1 MQNLVNDTPTP
12 KRNYEFVDAIRC
24 IAMIGIVAEHSI
36 FFDEHVYHPTDT
48 LSNAVFATF
57 VQLVKFGTI
66 NFFLLAGFL
75 IGEKFTDYSPLE
87 YLNRRVKNTF
97 VPWVFWSLFFLA
109 IMVGTDFISASR
121 FNNGYLD
128 KNYGDNLINHL
139 KAIYLYSNYW
149 FIPNFLC
156 CITVLLIFRKYLYSY
171 FFGAVLFVF
180 TSIYVIN
187 IYGQWIE
194 ARHSTAILGFVFFL
208 WLGAQFNRNL
218 TSMENWLKKTPVLIW
233 VFAAII
239 AMICGVKESLL
250 LKSMH
255 SIDPYNSLRI
265 SNIFYSLI
273 CFFLFLRLQSFQ
285 LVNYLKPRETTY
297 GIYLIHY
304 ILVATVLP
312 EIFRPLKF
320 DVTSIPLPELI
331 AYQILRF
338 VIVYTTT
345 LFMVKL
351 INATRFKWSIGR

>member
-24 IAMIGIVAEHSI
+24 IAMISIVAEHSI
-36 FFDEHVYHPTDT
+36 FFDEHIYHPTDT

-97 VPWVFWSLFFLA
+97 IPWVFWSLFFLA
-109 IMVGTDFISASR
+109 IMVGTDFLSAYR
-121 FNNGYLD
+121 FNNGHLD
-128 KNYGDNLINHL
+128 RNYSENLIDHL

-171 FFGAVLFVF
+171 FFGAILLFF

-208 WLGAQFNRNL
+208 WLGAQFNRTL
-218 TSMENWLKKTPVLIW
+218 ASIENWLKKTPVFIW
-233 VFAAII
+233 ILAAII
-239 AMICGVKESLL
+239 AIVCGVKESLL

-255 SIDPYNSLRI
+255 SVDPYNSLRI

-273 CFFLFLRLQSFQ
+273 CFFLFLRIKSFK

-297 GIYLIHY
+297 GIYLIHF
-304 ILVATVLP
+304 ILVAMVLP
-312 EIFRPLKF
+312 EIFRPIKYE
-320 DVTSIPLPELI
+320 VTNLPLPVLVG
-331 AYQILRF
+331 YQILRF
-338 VIVYTTT
+338 VIVYSVT
-345 LFMVKL
+345 FIIIRL
-351 INATRFKWSIGR
+351 INATRFKWLIGR